1 MEGRQLSSEKSQF
14 APDFLELIADRH
26 CHTAEN
32 PLWHS
37 EERSLYWCDIPH
49 GRIFRY
55 DPAKNSHEIVFEGAP
70 VGGFTIQHD
79 GALLLF
85 MARGAIARWHDNKLT
100 TLVESI
106 PGELDSRFNDVIA
119 DPSGRVFCGT
129 MSAPSHPG
137 RLYRLDTDG
146 KLTVL
151 LEGIGCSNG
160 MAFSLDEQK
169 MYYADSFAREIY
181 VFDYDKDSGDI
192 ANRQVFVKVN
202 ENDGL
207 PDGITIDADG
217 FLWSAMWDGS
227 CLIRYD
233 TGGNPERRIPF
244 PTKKV
249 SSLTFG
255 GDDYSDIYATT
266 ASEDE
271 RTEDDRCAG
280 ALFRLRPGIRGVAE
294 FRSRISV

>member
-1 MEGRQLSSEKSQF
+1 MEGFQLALEKSQF
-14 APDFLELIADRH
+14 TPNVLELIADRQ
-26 CHTAEN
+26 CHTGEN
-32 PLWHS
+32 PLWHP
-37 EERSLYWCDIPH
+37 EEQCLYWCDIPR

-55 DPAKNSHEIVFEGAP
+55 DPATNSHEMVFEGP
-70 VGGFTIQHD
+70 PIGGFTIQHD

-100 TLVESI
+100 TVVESI
-106 PGELDSRFNDVIA
+106 PGEIDSRFNDVIA
-119 DPSGRVFCGT
+119 DPAGRVFCGT
-129 MSAPSHPG
+129 MSAPSHQG

-160 MAFSLDEQK
+160 MAFSLDEKK
-169 MYYADSFAREIY
+169 MYYVDSFAREIY
-181 VFDYDKDSGDI
+181 VFEYEEDSGSI
-192 ANRQVFVKVN
+192 ANRQVFVKAS

-217 FLWSAMWDGS
+217 FLWSAMWGGS

-233 TGGNPERRIPF
+233 AQGKEDRRISF

-255 GDDYSDIYATT
+255 GDSYSDIYATT

-271 RTEDDRCAG
+271 RTEDDPSAG
-280 ALFRLRPGIRGVAE
+280 ALFRLRAGVQGVAE
-294 FRSRISV
+294 FRSKITF